1 MSNTVDDQAARPES
15 GRAGRGKTALVSGLI
30 LLAGVALMVL
40 IFKTEPTATRGDVAR
55 ETAMLVEVRTAER
68 GRFTPVIEV
77 MGRVV
82 PAREV
87 TLRPRVSGRVI
98 ELAEA
103 FEPGGRVAEGA
114 ALLRIDPADYQ
125 AVLRQRR
132 SELAQARADL
142 ELEQGRQAVAEQ
154 DFELLGEELD
164 EGNRHLVLRQPQ
176 LKQARARVAFAEAAL
191 RRAEL
196 DLQRTRI
203 SAPFDAQILS
213 RDVATGSQVG
223 TGDSLARLV
232 ATDRY
237 WVSASVPLS
246 QLRWLR
252 FAEEDGEQ
260 GAPVTL
266 RHEAAWGPSRSR
278 QGRLQRLVG
287 ELDANARLARVLVS
301 VEDPLALRAEA
312 GTPSLILGAFVR
324 TAIEGRALDDVVRLD
339 RDLLRRED
347 TVWVMEDGAL
357 DIRDVTVLLRDN
369 DYVYLSDGLDQ
380 GDQVVATD
388 LATVVDGA
396 ALRLED
402 AAGAETME

>member
-55 ETAMLVEVRTAER
+55 ETAMLVEVRSAER

-223 TGDSLARLV
+223 TGDGLARLV

>member
-55 ETAMLVEVRTAER
+55 ETAMLVEVRSAER

>member
-1 MSNTVDDQAARPES
+1 M
-15 GRAGRGKTALVSGLI
+15 
-30 LLAGVALMVL
+30 
-40 IFKTEPTATRGDVAR
+40 
-55 ETAMLVEVRTAER
+55 
-68 GRFTPVIEV
+68 
-77 MGRVV
+77 
-82 PAREV
+82 
-87 TLRPRVSGRVI
+87 
-98 ELAEA
+98 
-103 FEPGGRVAEGA
+103 
-114 ALLRIDPADYQ
+114 
-125 AVLRQRR
+125 
-132 SELAQARADL
+132 
-142 ELEQGRQAVAEQ
+142 
-154 DFELLGEELD
+154 
-164 EGNRHLVLRQPQ
+164 LRQPQ
-176 LKQARARVAFAEAAL
+176 LKQARARVDFAEAAL

-213 RDVATGSQVG
+213 RDVATGSQVS

-252 FAEEDGEQ
+252 FAERDGEE

>member
-15 GRAGRGKTALVSGLI
+15 GRAGRGKTALVSVLI

-55 ETAMLVEVRTAER
+55 ETAMLVEVRSAER

-77 MGRVV
+77 MGQVV

-103 FEPGGRVAEGA
+103 FEPGGRVAEGT

-125 AVLRQRR
+125 AALRQRR

-213 RDVATGSQVG
+213 RDVATGSQVS

-402 AAGAETME
+402 AAGGETME

>member
-15 GRAGRGKTALVSGLI
+15 GRAGRGKTALVSVLI

-68 GRFTPVIEV
+68 GRFSPVIEV
-77 MGRVV
+77 MGQVV

-87 TLRPRVSGRVI
+87 TLQPRVSGRVI

-103 FEPGGRVAEGA
+103 FEPGGQVAEDT

-125 AVLRQRR
+125 AALRQRR

-176 LKQARARVAFAEAAL
+176 LKQARARVDFAEAAL

-213 RDVATGSQVG
+213 RDVATGSQVS

-252 FAEEDGEQ
+252 FAERDGEE

-266 RHEAAWGPSRSR
+266 RHEAAWGPSQSR

-357 DIRDVTVLLRDN
+357 DIRDVTVLLRDD

>member
-357 DIRDVTVLLRDN
+357 DIRPVTVLLRDN

-396 ALRLED
+396 ALRLEG

>member
-223 TGDSLARLV
+223 TGDGLARLV

-287 ELDANARLARVLVS
+287 ELDADARLARVLVS